1 MPYLRLIAITVLLIY
16 LLQHFDLWF
25 MRGGIICKLIWYSSI
40 SIIKVCFKN
49 TLSKSVS
56 SWKYSSND
64 HAEKTL
70 QCLLITRIRL
80 YVIVNFFFL
89 VFREVI
95 TVVAAYIW
103 LIFETSII
111 ITLISFLQLKCKCT
125 RPQAPIH
132 VSPCVYVVAID
143 AS

>member
-1 MPYLRLIAITVLLIY
+1 MLFFLIKTDLMPYLRLIAITVVLIY

-95 TVVAAYIW
+95 TVVAAYMINFW
-103 LIFETSII
+103 NIYNY
-111 ITLISFLQLKCKCT
+111 
-125 RPQAPIH
+125 
-132 VSPCVYVVAID
+132 YVNQFPA
-143 AS
+143 A